1 MLYSLA
7 ASRPCALHPGG
18 DRRHLRGLAVRRRR
32 QQGPFFVSL
41 FRVRGSITRTAQVQI
56 PGTVNTDV
64 PFCRAGGALVP
75 PARTSRRCALISLLC
90 VRRSTRAHVG
100 PVEVYLCG
108 HRALVEAHI
117 TGTVNR
123 TCRGIEEETV
133 HIAFSLVTSSE
144 CTFALTS
151 AHIFWPHI

>member
-1 MLYSLA
+1 MVVGISAGLLFVVVDSKGPSS
-7 ASRPCALHPGG
+7 SRSS
-18 DRRHLRGLAVRRRR
+18 VI
-32 QQGPFFVSL
+32 
-41 FRVRGSITRTAQVQI
+41 RGSITRTAQVQI
-56 PGTVNTDV
+56 SGTVNTDV
-64 PFCRAGGALVP
+64 PFYRAGGALVP
-75 PARTSRRCALISLLC
+75 PARTSHRCALISLLC

-144 CTFALTS
+144 CRFALTA